1 MRQLAQAVRPAPV
14 VARPVSRSAAH
25 PAPQAAAPSPAFVT
39 SPEVAPVVA
48 EEGRPLPAP
57 VRSEM
62 ETALGHDLGSVR
74 VHDGAGSARAAAEV
88 DARAFTIGDHV
99 GFGSA
104 GFHPETPEGRG
115 LLAHELVHVLQGGA
129 PDHAS
134 AETEATA
141 AVASLARGER
151 PTLTRHPG
159 PARLH
164 RAPTDTP
171 PPAPVPPAAPASA
184 PGAAAA
190 PSVSQTQPPPTGIPA
205 IRLPAGMNV
214 VTDDPPGI
222 GTTELVVRV
231 PQFTLPLEKGAG
243 PWVQQAYNDAG
254 SGGRLVFSPLI
265 EGGRVAAYKEGSE
278 DYKSVWL
285 NKYGFTSTAAMAN
298 AFTSSTDPAVR
309 TSLQDAAVRS
319 TGHGLRTNLSQAH
332 CDIDHIVEKQMGGTS
347 IPSNLQ
353 LLTSSKNQASGRQTY
368 QALVALVDA
377 IRQTEMRG
385 PNVRN
390 LQIRIGAATVPQ
402 GSSDPSSVIEDHLRA
417 GRVVGSAAVQTQA
430 AGKPVALR
438 AGGMSETAQVR
449 DTGDS
454 TLDAMTRRLVPG
466 MRLTTYRRGAQG
478 ANSAQD
484 TVLAVL
490 DSRAMRA
497 SGSGPGARLVARRPA
512 AAAGDG
518 PPAATQPPQ
527 GAAPEPTAAPAG
539 EARELRLED
548 RTQRLNFFY
557 PYLSPG
563 ALTQLS
569 LDEQGN
575 LSGTGYIEPTIPIF
589 RRLDVTFSRDTLALV
604 APLDKD
610 KLRSPFP
617 AGFRFTGGELA
628 LQLSPELVPRG
639 NLTFSVGPAAQP
651 LINGA
656 LSVTMTGG
664 VLVAS
669 GDLAPARP
677 IPGISSASGNVT
689 WRSDT
694 GWQGAIRAT
703 SSSIPNTTA
712 NLELGFR
719 TDGGQFAPYA
729 QGGLVSQVRNAQL
742 GLTASWHGGPVSYSG
757 HAVVE
762 RPLPMVDRVR
772 LDGSY
777 GERGLHLHGNAPI
790 RWRNIESSIDLSYD
804 RRPDEADGRFSGTA
818 TFQVRT
824 AKAEGAVTLTYD
836 NQGRFTGRG
845 MLAYQVTPNLRPQ
858 LGIELTPDHRVKLT
872 GEARVGDVPLTRMW
886 PSPDGGRVSIISG
899 VGVKFSIPTPVPA
912 VTAYGEIRGS
922 LGLGYGVGPV
932 ALRGVVLTGELY
944 PFEDD
949 PQIKAKLRG
958 TFAVPAYAELYGTF
972 GAYIGLEVAL
982 GAVGAKGG
990 LEITPRLRIS
1000 GEGGIAVDADY
1011 DSGGF
1016 SFAAEAYASGQLT
1029 ASATVNLVA
1038 DLYAAYGL
1046 FSHRW
1051 TYQVASVS
1059 AQIGPTVRLTIGR
1072 IAMSKTGEMTWPS
1085 LSQVRMEPQT
1095 IDPLGVVRDM
1105 LRRGEAR
1112 ET

>member
-14 VARPVSRSAAH
+14 TVRPVPRPAARPV
-25 PAPQAAAPSPAFVT
+25 PQTAAPDAQAFVA
-39 SPEVAPVVA
+39 PPVASVVA

-57 VRSEM
+57 LRSEM

-74 VHDGAGSARAAAEV
+74 VHDGAGSARAAAEAG
-88 DARAFTIGDHV
+88 ARAFTVGDHV
-99 GFGSA
+99 GFGSP

-129 PDHAS
+129 PDHAR
-134 AETEATA
+134 AEAEAA
-141 AVASLARGER
+141 SAVASLARGER

-159 PARLH
+159 RAGLH
-164 RAPTDTP
+164 RAPTDA
-171 PPAPVPPAAPASA
+171 PAPAAVPAPPPASA

-190 PSVSQTQPPPTGIPA
+190 PAVSPTQPAPAGIPA
-205 IRLPAGMNV
+205 VRLPAGMSV
-214 VTDDPPGI
+214 LTDTPPGI
-222 GTTELVVRV
+222 GTTELVVQM

-254 SGGRLVFSPLI
+254 TGGRLVFSPLI
-265 EGGRVAAYKEGSE
+265 EGGSVAAYKEGTE

-285 NKYGFTSTAAMAN
+285 NKFGFTSTAAMAR

-309 TSLQDAAVRS
+309 ASLQDPAVRD
-319 TGHGLRTNLSQAH
+319 TVHRLRTNLKQAQ
-332 CDIDHIVEKQMGGTS
+332 CDIDHIVEKQIGGTS

-368 QALVALVDA
+368 QSLVAIVNA
-377 IRQTEMRG
+377 IRASDMRG

-390 LQIRIGAATVPQ
+390 LQIRLRAATVPQ
-402 GSSDPSSVIEDHLRA
+402 GTSDPSFVIEDHLRA
-417 GRVVGSAAVQTQA
+417 GRVLGSTDVQTRA
-430 AGKPVALR
+430 AGKPVSLR
-438 AGGMSETAQVR
+438 AGGMSEAAALR
-449 DTGDS
+449 DTGD
-454 TLDAMTRRLVPG
+454 TALDSMNRRLVPA

-484 TVLAVL
+484 TVLAEL

-497 SGSGPGARLVARRPA
+497 SGSGARVRLVARRAA

-527 GAAPEPTAAPAG
+527 GAAPEPTSAPAG
-539 EARELRLED
+539 ETRELRLED
-548 RTQRLNFFY
+548 RDQRLNFFY

-563 ALTQLS
+563 QLTQLS

-575 LSGTGYIEPTIPIF
+575 LSGTGFITPTIPIF

-639 NLTFSVGPAAQP
+639 SLTFSVGPAAQP

-664 VLVAS
+664 VLIAS
-669 GDLAPARP
+669 GDLTPARP

-703 SSSIPNTTA
+703 SSSIPHSTA
-712 NLELGFR
+712 DLELGFR
-719 TDGGQFAPYA
+719 TEGEQFAPYA
-729 QGGLVSQVRNAQL
+729 RGGLVSQVRNTQI
-742 GLTASWHGGPVSYSG
+742 GLTASWRGGPVSYRG
-757 HAVVE
+757 HTIIENPLPLVE
-762 RPLPMVDRVR
+762 RIR
-772 LDGSY
+772 LDGTY

-790 RWRNIESSIDLSYD
+790 RWRNIESTIDLNYD
-804 RRPDEADGRFSGTA
+804 QRPDQTEGRFSGTA
-818 TFQVRT
+818 TFAIRT
-824 AKAEGAVTLTYD
+824 PKAEGTATLAYD
-836 NQGRFTGRG
+836 DRGRFTGRG
-845 MLAYQVTPNLRPQ
+845 TVAYQVTPSLRPQ
-858 LGIELTPDHRVKLT
+858 LGIELTADRRVKLT
-872 GEARVGDVPLTRMW
+872 GEVRLNDIELSRRW
-886 PSPDGGRVSIISG
+886 PSAEGGQLSIISG
-899 VGVKFSIPTPVPA
+899 LGVKFSIPTPVPA

-922 LGLGYGVGPV
+922 LGLGYGVGPIM
-932 ALRGVVLTGELY
+932 LRGVIFSGELY

-949 PQIKAKLRG
+949 PQVRARLRG
-958 TFAVPAYAELYGTF
+958 SFVVPAYAELYGTF

-990 LEITPRLRIS
+990 VEITPRLRIS
-1000 GEGGIAVDADY
+1000 GEGGIAVDAVY

-1051 TYQVASVS
+1051 TYQAASVS

-1085 LSQVRMEPQT
+1085 LSQVRMEPQN
-1095 IDPLGVVRDM
+1095 IDPLAVVRDM
-1105 LRRGEAR
+1105 LRRGETR